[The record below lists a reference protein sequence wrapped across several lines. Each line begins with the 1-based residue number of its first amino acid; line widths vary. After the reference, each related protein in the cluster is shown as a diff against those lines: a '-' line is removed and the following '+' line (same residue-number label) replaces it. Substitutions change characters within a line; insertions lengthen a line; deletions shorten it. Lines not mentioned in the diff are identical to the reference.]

1 MKSKT
6 ANKFWTPEDDERL
19 KSLIENSTSLNCVA
33 ASLQRSVSAVKNR
46 AHVLKISIARTAQGE
61 EIMGRRP
68 WTIQDDDQLR
78 VLAAT
83 GETSGSIAVR
93 LKRSAAAI
101 RKRALYLGLVL
112 AGSTKAMGLKAK
124 K

>member
-1 MKSKT
+1 M
-6 ANKFWTPEDDERL
+6 
-19 KSLIENSTSLNCVA
+19 
-33 ASLQRSVSAVKNR
+33 
-46 AHVLKISIARTAQGE
+46 
-61 EIMGRRP
+61 MGRRP
-68 WTIQDDDQLR
+68 WTIKDDDHLR

-101 RKRALYLGLVL
+101 RKRATYLGIEL
-112 AGSTKAMGLKAK
+112 AGSTKALGLKAK